1 VTTAGQH
8 QTPDSPGAAVVR
20 PRHHVEAVSRD
31 ATRAADEIAAE
42 DRKEPTYFIPNVIS
56 WALGEQDQAPYTG
69 KPTPSGAS
77 RADVQAEL
85 AACRAY
91 LQSTPWSEEA
101 STAISRA
108 RNTLEILEWLTGAY
122 DKPPTYRRET
132 KPGNLVGGRG
142 LIVRPYLEIQRMIL
156 MARAKL
162 AAGQTSHS
170 LGADWHQGV
179 IATLEWVLGDRAE
192 SPVLGKAGD
201 GPPDGPDIAIE
212 QAEAEERTT
221 SPLRRTDIP
230 LHFADAVASTC
241 RWLLGG
247 TTQPPV
253 TDDD

>member
-1 VTTAGQH
+1 VTTGQH
-8 QTPDSPGAAVVR
+8 QGAAVVR

-31 ATRAADEIAAE
+31 AARAADEIAAE
-42 DRKEPTYFIPNVIS
+42 DGAEPDYLIPDTIS
-56 WALGEQDQAPYTG
+56 WALGERGHAPFTRSA
-69 KPTPSGAS
+69 TPAGADRDDVDAEI
-77 RADVQAEL
+77 RACIAFLE
-85 AACRAY
+85 
-91 LQSTPWSEEA
+91 STPWSDDA
-101 STAISRA
+101 DDVISRA
-108 RNTLEILEWLTGAY
+108 QHILKILQWLTGAD
-122 DKPPTYRRET
+122 DKPPTYCRET
-132 KPGNLVGGRG
+132 EPGDLVGGRG
-142 LIVRPYLEIQRMIL
+142 LIVRPSTEIRRML
-156 MARAKL
+156 QMAREKL
-162 AAGQTSHS
+162 AAGRTSHA

-212 QAEAEERTT
+212 QAEAEEHTT
-221 SPLRRTDIP
+221 PPLRRAGIA